1 MALQTY
7 RTEVNNGAYVNT
19 DFFMNTT
26 GEAGCFVVYDTSN
39 SGVGASS
46 DDTGAIVKYATAAQA
61 SGEGAAG
68 VLLMDVVNKDLAKWH
83 LNAQK
88 REGQIGGKV
97 ALLKR
102 GVITTNAISGGVNP
116 VAGNACYGG
125 SQGFF
130 TTAANSNTNVGGS
143 PRVGTFISSRSSDG
157 YVKIDVNIV

>member
-1 MALQTY
+1 MALQSY

-26 GEAGCFVVYDTSN
+26 GEAGFLVVYDTST

-46 DDTGAIVKYATAAQA
+46 DDTGAVVKYSTQAQA
-61 SGEGAAG
+61 SGDSAAG
-68 VLLMDVVNKDLAKWH
+68 VLLMDVVNKDLSKWH
-83 LNAQK
+83 LNVQK

-102 GVITTNAISGGVNP
+102 GVVTTNALSGGVNP

-125 SQGFF
+125 AGGLF
-130 TTAANSNTNVGGS
+130 TTAALSNTTAS